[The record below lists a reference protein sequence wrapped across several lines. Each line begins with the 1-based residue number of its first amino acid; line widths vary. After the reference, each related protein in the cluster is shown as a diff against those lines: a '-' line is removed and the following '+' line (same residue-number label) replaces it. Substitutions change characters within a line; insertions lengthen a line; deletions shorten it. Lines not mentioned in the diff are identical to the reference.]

1 MSEYIDANA
10 AAKFKGVSERH
21 IRRLCREGRLAGAVN
36 RNGQWSIPAAADAKF
51 SGVKMPEDLL
61 SIEGLHDIPV
71 KKRDEALK
79 RLGFI
84 QEFEKFSAKFVRA
97 DGNRTDA
104 CRIFAKQNNIAFS
117 SFKRWQLRY
126 KCQGLFGLVDT
137 RGGAK
142 LISDMISP
150 EAFEYFK
157 SMFLTEQRL
166 SVRLCLGNI
175 NYINKTED
183 RGWKVPSSYAMYRYV
198 KDHIPLAVQV
208 LHREGQAAYEAKCAP
223 YVQRDPESV
232 RPGQVWVGDHHQCNC
247 WIRHR
252 NKWVRP
258 WITAWNDMAS
268 RAVVGVDVNAAPNQT
283 TIMLAMKRGIEAY
296 GPPDMVKIDNGKDY
310 DSEMF
315 TGTTKVKRREY
326 RKALKTGYID
336 EPTVAGIY
344 AMMDVGVSF
353 SIPYHPQSKPIERW
367 FDTLD
372 RQLCKTMDTYCG
384 KDSKR
389 KPEKLNDLLARQST
403 IDNAM
408 NLDDFTELVK
418 EYITKVYNH
427 TAHRGAGMDG
437 RSPAEVMAARPSK
450 RVLAAG
456 VIDMLMRVW
465 SGELKVGKNGVNFKK
480 LYYGQFNMDLMNYQ
494 GKKVRVA
501 YDPDD
506 LRMIY
511 VYEANTLKLITMAD
525 QNELMYYADPVS
537 EEALREAMKQKGSI
551 AKQLKA
557 HRNIQLTANMD
568 LPSLTIKAMAAATRP
583 APDTSKVRQA
593 LRPVST
599 AFDNQV
605 AEHNRRLRQKII
617 KKAVGAENDNI
628 IDIDLSILSGQ
639 DKKPNISL
647 FDK

>member
-36 RNGQWSIPAAADAKF
+36 NNGQWSIPASADAKF
-51 SGVKMPEDLL
+51 SGVKMPADLL
-61 SIEGLHDIPV
+61 SAEGLIDIPV

-79 RLGFI
+79 RLGLI

-97 DGNRTDA
+97 GGNRTDA
-104 CRIFAKQNNIAFS
+104 REIFANQNDVGS
-117 SFKRWQLRY
+117 RTLKRWQQRY
-126 KCQGLFGLVDT
+126 RAEGLIGLVDS
-137 RGGAK
+137 RGGGK
-142 LISDMISP
+142 FISDIISP
-150 EAFEYFK
+150 EAFEFFK
-157 SMFLTEQRL
+157 SMYLTEQQL
-166 SVRLCLGNI
+166 SLKLCWQNTAF
-175 NYINKTED
+175 INKDEG
-183 RGWKVPSSYAMYRYV
+183 RGWKVPPLKAMYQYV
-198 KDHIPLAVQV
+198 QQYIPQAVMV
-208 LHREGQAAYEAKCAP
+208 LHREGLGAYEARCAP
-223 YVQRDPESV
+223 YIQRDPESV

-247 WIRHR
+247 WVRHR
-252 NKWVRP
+252 GKWVRP
-258 WITAWNDMAS
+258 WLTGWNDMRS
-268 RAVVGVDVNAAPNQT
+268 RAVVGFDVNASPNQT
-283 TIMLAMKRGIEAY
+283 TIMLAMKRGIEKY
-296 GPPDMVKIDNGKDY
+296 GPPDMVKIDNGRDY

-315 TGTTKVKRREY
+315 TGTTKVRRREY

-389 KPEKLNDLLARQST
+389 KPERLNDYLAKEST
-403 IDNAM
+403 IRDAM
-408 NLDDFTELVK
+408 YLEDFAGLVN

-437 RSPAEVMAARPSK
+437 RSPAEVMAERPSR
-450 RVLAAG
+450 RVLASG

-525 QNELMYYADPVS
+525 QNELIRYADAIS
-537 EEALREAMKQKGSI
+537 EEALRWAMKQKGSI

-557 HRNIQLTANMD
+557 HRDIRLTANMD
-568 LPSLTIKAMAAATRP
+568 LPSLTMKAMAAAAKP

-593 LRPVST
+593 LRPVT
-599 AFDNQV
+599 TVFDNQV
-605 AEHNRRLRQKII
+605 AEHNRRRRQKII

-628 IDIDLSILSGQ
+628 IDIDLSMLAGQ